1 MKQKENKEL
10 FGNAKAFTELKEISV
25 LDIGPLRIGQVE
37 NREAATGMTV
47 LISEEG
53 MRAGLDVRGG
63 GPASRDSQIL
73 NPLMAA
79 QQIHSVVLSGGS
91 AFGLGA
97 ANGVMK
103 FLEEKDIGFDTGVA
117 KVPLVVQ
124 SDIFDLSVGQ
134 ANVRPDAEMGY
145 AAAKAAFE
153 SPNYRDGN
161 YGAGCGASVGK
172 AGGMETAM
180 KTGVGSYAVQI
191 GDLKLGAIV
200 VLNAL
205 GDIYDWKNGRQIAGL
220 LSEDKSELAST
231 MQTMCRSIE
240 VIDNKFTGNTT
251 IAVIITN
258 AHFEKA
264 QLCKIAGMGHDGYAR
279 SINPVHT
286 SADGDSI
293 YAVSVGEV
301 AADQDLVGA
310 LGAQVLSE
318 AIVRAVTSADKGI
331 GIYRPRD
338 MESVDALITNEPN
351 VTLVTYYADCT
362 PLFFVDTEKRAIGL
376 AHAGWRSTVG
386 RIGEKVIKKMTALYG
401 TDPKNIKA
409 AVGPAISVCC
419 YEVDEPCAA
428 NFLSMTDLSVER
440 FVFSKGGGKY
450 MLDLLEANRQILMSA
465 GVPEESITLS
475 DLCTNCNSTLLW
487 SHRATKGHRGTMSAM
502 MCLK

>member
-1 MKQKENKEL
+1 MKQTENKEL

-37 NREAATGMTV
+37 DSEAATGMTV
-47 LISEEG
+47 LIAEEG

-79 QQIHSVVLSGGS
+79 QQIHAVVLSGGS

-103 FLEEKDIGFDTGVA
+103 YLEEKDIGFDTVVA

-124 SDIFDLSVGQ
+124 SDIFDLSVGS

-205 GDIYDWKNGRQIAGL
+205 GDIYDWKSGRQIAGL
-220 LSEDKSELAST
+220 LSEDKSELSST
-231 MQTMCRSIE
+231 MKAMCRSIE

-251 IAVIITN
+251 ISVIITN

-318 AIVRAVTSADKGI
+318 AIVRAVTSA
-331 GIYRPRD
+331 
-338 MESVDALITNEPN
+338 ESAYGLSCAKDLG
-351 VTLVTYYADCT
+351 
-362 PLFFVDTEKRAIGL
+362 FV
-376 AHAGWRSTVG
+376 
-386 RIGEKVIKKMTALYG
+386 
-401 TDPKNIKA
+401 
-409 AVGPAISVCC
+409 
-419 YEVDEPCAA
+419 
-428 NFLSMTDLSVER
+428 
-440 FVFSKGGGKY
+440 
-450 MLDLLEANRQILMSA
+450 
-465 GVPEESITLS
+465 
-475 DLCTNCNSTLLW
+475 
-487 SHRATKGHRGTMSAM
+487 
-502 MCLK
+502 